1 MTLFKEIMSKIEL
14 RKRFIEFDSFVKN
27 HGATYDLTTDFAN
40 DDEIN
45 KLYKQLEEYLPL
57 KFENTEGKYLTITE
71 MSKQYNI
78 NESTLRTRLIRYKW
92 TVEKTINTP
101 IKRKLL
107 ENYPLE
113 NKASIGILQS

>member
-1 MTLFKEIMSKIEL
+1 MSKIEL
-14 RKRFIEFDSFVKN
+14 RKRFIEFDSFIKN

-45 KLYKQLEEYLPL
+45 ELYNQLEEYLPL

-107 ENYPLE
+107 GNYPLE
-113 NKASIGILQS
+113 NKDSVGILQS